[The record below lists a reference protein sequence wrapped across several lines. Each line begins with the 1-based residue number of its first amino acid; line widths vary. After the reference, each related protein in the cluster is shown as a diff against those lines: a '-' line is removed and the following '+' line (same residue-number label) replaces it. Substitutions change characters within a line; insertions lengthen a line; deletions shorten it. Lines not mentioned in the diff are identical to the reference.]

1 MMNNATQLPT
11 ITQLVNSA
19 VAVLQE
25 HSDETIN
32 TSEKN
37 GVFTIWA
44 DDDSFPKCVIN
55 TGTPGSETW
64 EGDHEVL
71 EAFRAVESA
80 GCRIEMK
87 GREIGDET
95 AYAGSPTLDF
105 KLIITVL

>member
-1 MMNNATQLPT
+1 MMNNANTTPT
-11 ITQLVNSA
+11 IAELVKSA

-32 TSEKN
+32 TSEN
-37 GVFTIWA
+37 SGVFTIWA
-44 DDDSFPKCVIN
+44 DDDSFPKSVIN

-71 EAFRAVESA
+71 DAFRAVESA
-80 GCRIEMK
+80 GCSIEMK

-95 AYAGSPTLDF
+95 GYTGSYALDF
-105 KLIITVL
+105 KLIITTL